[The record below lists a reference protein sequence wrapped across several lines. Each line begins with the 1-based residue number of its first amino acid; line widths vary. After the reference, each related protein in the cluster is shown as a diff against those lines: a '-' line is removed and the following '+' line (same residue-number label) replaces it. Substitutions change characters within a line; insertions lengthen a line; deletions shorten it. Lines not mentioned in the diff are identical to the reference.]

1 VQFVFTADGIHLT
14 GRAAEAGES
23 SVTCPLEQF
32 GQACSVKMDPRFV
45 VDFLRNL
52 DDLAVPVEIEA
63 VDATSAVVFRCDDA
77 TGVVMPLDPSA

>member
-1 VQFVFTADGIHLT
+1 
-14 GRAAEAGES
+14 
-23 SVTCPLEQF
+23 
-32 GQACSVKMDPRFV
+32 

-63 VDATSAVVFRCDDA
+63 VDSTSAVVFRCDDA